1 MTSPIRFCQHCGGS
15 LSHLSVEGKS
25 RPHCPACGHIVF
37 LDPKLAAVVLV
48 AQEKYLL
55 MVRRGVEPALGR
67 WAFPSGYVDR
77 GEAVEDAAMREV
89 EEETGLVVRLSRFVG
104 LYSGTGSHVVLAVYG
119 AVVAGGSLRPGGDTQ
134 EVNWFRVAD
143 LPPLP
148 FPHDDRILRDW
159 LRLQAGE

>member
-1 MTSPIRFCQHCGGS
+1 
-15 LSHLSVEGKS
+15 
-25 RPHCPACGHIVF
+25 
-37 LDPKLAAVVLV
+37 
-48 AQEKYLL
+48 

>member
-1 MTSPIRFCQHCGGS
+1 MTSPIRFCQHCGGT
-15 LSHLSVEGKS
+15 LRELFVEGKS

-48 AQEKYLL
+48 EQEKRLL

-77 GEAVEDAAMREV
+77 GETVEDAAMREV
-89 EEETGLVVRLSRFVG
+89 EEETGLVVRLSGLLG
-104 LYSGTGSHVVLAVYG
+104 LYSGAGFPVVLAAYHAEIVDG
-119 AVVAGGSLRPGGDTQ
+119 TPRAGSDVQ
-134 EVNWFRVAD
+134 EVRWFKVVD

-148 FPHDDRILRDW
+148 FPHDGRILSDW
-159 LRLQAGE
+159 QRLQSGQ